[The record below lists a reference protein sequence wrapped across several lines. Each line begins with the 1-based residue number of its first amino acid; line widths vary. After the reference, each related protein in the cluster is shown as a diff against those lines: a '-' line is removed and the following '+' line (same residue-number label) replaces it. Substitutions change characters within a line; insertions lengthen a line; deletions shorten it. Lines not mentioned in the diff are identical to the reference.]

1 MGLLIESDAMKSI
14 LVIGAGGHG
23 RSIAEAILM
32 SKDSKLVGFVDDSVP
47 PASLVLGYPVLGTS
61 DDLEICRAYADY
73 GIVAVGNNG
82 FRCKMT
88 HQLVEIGFSLVSVIH
103 PSAVVSPRAVIGPGS
118 AIMAG
123 AIVGTEAV
131 LGMGVI
137 VNSGAV
143 VDHHCQVAD
152 FGHLGVNVSMAGG
165 ARVGRGA
172 WVQAGSALGYGV
184 AVADGVVL
192 NPGTA
197 VYVS

>member
-1 MGLLIESDAMKSI
+1 MKSM

-32 SKDSKLVGFVDDSVP
+32 LKDFRLVGFVDDAAP
-47 PASLVLGYPVLGTS
+47 PSSLVLGYPVLGTS
-61 DDLEICRAYADY
+61 GDLEACREYADY
-73 GIVAVGNNG
+73 GIVAVGNNA
-82 FRCKMT
+82 FRSKMT
-88 HQLVEIGFSLVSVIH
+88 HQLMEIGFSLLSVIH

-131 LGMGVI
+131 LGTGVI

-143 VDHHCQVAD
+143 VDHHCRLAD
-152 FGHLGVNVSMAGG
+152 FAHLGVNVSMAGG

-184 AVADGVVL
+184 EVADGVVL
-192 NPGTA
+192 KPGTA